1 MTMKHKLI
9 LYQQKPGPIQL
20 KIFISIMYQTQSESI
35 LNFTRTVHIVNKPK
49 HKTQNTY
56 DKVLL

>member
-35 LNFTRTVHIVNKPK
+35 LNFTRTVHIVDNY
-49 HKTQNTY
+49 QNT
-56 DKVLL
+56 KHI